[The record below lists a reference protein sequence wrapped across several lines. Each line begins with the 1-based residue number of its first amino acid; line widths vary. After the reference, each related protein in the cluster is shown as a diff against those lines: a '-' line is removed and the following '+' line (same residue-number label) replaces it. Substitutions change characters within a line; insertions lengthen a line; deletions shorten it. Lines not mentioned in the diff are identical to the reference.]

1 MLGAMPGWV
10 REALAEVSATE
21 TRGRRCC
28 RASAGWVREALAEV
42 SAAVEL
48 LNQDQTA
55 AITEQA
61 FERAAD
67 LRERAEALPQ
77 RKAAILRA
85 WRQPQEA
92 RPAEP
97 IYGLRSQERAP

>member
-1 MLGAMPGWV
+1 MPDPASPCPEDSPVPGAMP
-10 REALAEVSATE
+10 
-21 TRGRRCC
+21 
-28 RASAGWVREALAEV
+28 GWVREALAEV

-48 LNQDQTA
+48 LNQDQAA

-67 LRERAEALPQ
+67 LRERAEALRR

-85 WRQPQEA
+85 WRQAQEA
-92 RPAEP
+92 QPAEP
-97 IYGLRSQERAP
+97 DAAPGTGQM